1 MHHPF
6 TPLASVPVDP
16 SEARVHEEGWQSWSP
31 SGAYAL
37 GDKPPPSSRLLPQC
51 LKGLGGTPRA
61 GGRPHRPT
69 NDNWATVCYRPG
81 HTVPDGTFQGE
92 GLLALDPGDGS
103 PVRLWAAA
111 DPLHTVP
118 SIRLEVRGDR
128 AEVSADGPVRE
139 LTGGDIQSV
148 LADWADGLGLAAP
161 RPAPTVW
168 CSWYEYFTAVTED
181 DIHENLRAMDTLDLP
196 IDVVQI
202 DDGYQSALGDWLTLS
217 GRFRSRAGIAD
228 AIRAR
233 GRRAG
238 IWTAPF
244 LVDPASDLAAEHPEW
259 LVKDAAGGFAH
270 AGRNWSHDLCV
281 LDTTHPDAAA
291 YLADVFRTLRAEGY
305 DYFKV
310 DFLYAGALDGV
321 RHSSD
326 DALAAYRA
334 GIGVIREAIGPDAY
348 LLGCGAPILPSIG
361 LFDAMR
367 VSPDTAPHRRPEADD
382 YSQPGQ
388 DPAEFTGVGR
398 QWQHGRLWVNDPDCL
413 MARPAV
419 ETRERWAAHVEA
431 TGGLMAS
438 SDRLLSLD
446 EWGVTTTRRLL
457 GGVAR

>member
-1 MHHPF
+1 MPHPF

-16 SEARVHEEGWQSWSP
+16 RRARVHEEGWQSWSP

-37 GDKPPPSSRLLPQC
+37 GDKPY
-51 LKGLGGTPRA
+51 
-61 GGRPHRPT
+61 RPT
-69 NDNWATVCYRPG
+69 NDNWATVCYRPRV
-81 HTVPDGTFQGE
+81 TVPEGTFQGE

-103 PVRLWAAA
+103 PVRLWAAP
-111 DPLHTVP
+111 DPTHEVP
-118 SIRLEVRGDR
+118 SIRLVAEDSV
-128 AEVSADGPVRE
+128 AEVLADGPVKE
-139 LTGGDIQSV
+139 FTGTGIQSV
-148 LADWADGLGLAAP
+148 LAEWAAGLGVETP

-168 CSWYEYFTAVTED
+168 CSWYEYFTDVTED

-196 IDVVQI
+196 VDVVQI
-202 DDGYQSALGDWLTLS
+202 DDGYQKALGDWLTLS

-244 LVDPASDLAAEHPEW
+244 LVDPASDLAAEHPDW
-259 LVKDAAGGFAH
+259 LVGDLDGGFLH
-270 AGRNWSHDLCV
+270 AGRNWGHDLCV
-281 LDTTHPDAAA
+281 LDTTHPEAAR
-291 YLADVFRTLRAEGY
+291 YLASVFSTLVSEGY

-310 DFLYAGALDGV
+310 DFLYAGALEGV
-321 RHSSD
+321 RHFSA
-326 DALAAYRA
+326 DALTAYRD
-334 GIGVIREAIGPDAY
+334 GIRLIREAIGSQAY
-348 LLGCGAPILPSIG
+348 LLGCGAPVLPSIG

-388 DPAEFTGVGR
+388 DPAEFTGAAR

-446 EWGVTTTRRLL
+446 LWGVATTRRLL
-457 GGVAR
+457 GGDVR

>member
-6 TPLASVPVDP
+6 THVVSVPVNTTT
-16 SEARVHEEGWQSWSP
+16 ARVHEEGWQSWSP

-37 GDKPPPSSRLLPQC
+37 DAAPY
-51 LKGLGGTPRA
+51 
-61 GGRPHRPT
+61 RPT
-69 NDNWATVCYRPG
+69 DDNWATVCYRPG
-81 HTVPDGTFQGE
+81 VTAPAGTFQGE
-92 GLLALDPGDGS
+92 GLLALDPGDGT
-103 PVRLWAAA
+103 PVRLWAAP
-111 DPLHTVP
+111 DPVREVP
-118 SIRLEVRGDR
+118 SIRLVVRDGV
-128 AEVSADGPVRE
+128 AEVSSDRPVKE
-139 LTGGDIQSV
+139 WTGQDIQSV
-148 LADWADGLGLAAP
+148 LGEWAAGLGLAAP

-168 CSWYEYFTAVTED
+168 CSWYEYFTSVTED

-202 DDGYQSALGDWLTLS
+202 DDGYQRALGDWLTLS
-217 GRFRSRAGIAD
+217 GRFDSRAGIAD

-244 LVDPASDLAAEHPEW
+244 LVDPASTLAAEHPEW
-259 LVKDAAGGFAH
+259 LVKDSAGRPLH
-270 AGRNWSHDLCV
+270 AGRNWGHDLYV
-281 LDTTHPDAAA
+281 LDTTHPEAAA
-291 YLADVFRTLRAEGY
+291 YLTEVFTTLRGEGY

-321 RHSSD
+321 RHASV
-326 DALAAYRA
+326 DALTAYRE
-334 GIGVIREAIGPDAY
+334 GIELIRDAIGPDAY

-367 VSPDTAPHRRPEADD
+367 VSPDTAPHRRPERDD
-382 YSQPGQ
+382 HSQPGQ

-446 EWGVTTTRRLL
+446 AWGVNTTRRLL
-457 GGVAR
+457 TKATEATE

>member
-1 MHHPF
+1 MPHPF
-6 TPLASVPVDP
+6 TPLASVPVDLRH
-16 SEARVHEEGWQSWSP
+16 ARVHEEGWQSWSP

-37 GDKPPPSSRLLPQC
+37 G
-51 LKGLGGTPRA
+51 TA
-61 GGRPHRPT
+61 PHRPA
-69 NDNWATVCYRPG
+69 NANWAMVCYRPG
-81 HTVPDGTFQGE
+81 VTVPDGVFQGE

-111 DPLHTVP
+111 EPTREVP
-118 SIRLEVRGDR
+118 SIRLAVRDGI
-128 AEVSADGPVRE
+128 AEVGADGLVKE
-139 LTGGDIQSV
+139 WTGDDIQSV
-148 LADWADGLGLAAP
+148 LGDWAAGLGIAAP

-168 CSWYEYFTAVTED
+168 CSWYEYFTEVTED

-196 IDVVQI
+196 VDVVQI
-202 DDGYQSALGDWLTLS
+202 DDGYQRALGDWLTLS

-228 AIRAR
+228 KIRSR

-244 LVDPASDLAAEHPEW
+244 LVDPASDLANEHPDW
-259 LVKDAAGGFAH
+259 LVRDTSGGFAH
-270 AGRNWSHDLCV
+270 AGRNWGHDLRV

-291 YLADVFRTLRAEGY
+291 CLTEVFTTLRAEGY

-321 RHSSD
+321 RHAD
-326 DALAAYRA
+326 VDPLTAYRS
-334 GIGVIREAIGPDAY
+334 GIELIRAAIGPESY
-348 LLGCGAPILPSIG
+348 LLGCGAPVLPSIG

-388 DPAEFTGVGR
+388 DPAEFTGAAR
-398 QWQHGRLWVNDPDCL
+398 QWQHGRLWINDPDCL

-419 ETRERWAAHVEA
+419 ETREQWAAHVES

-457 GGVAR
+457 TPRTVS

>member
-6 TPLASVPVDP
+6 TPVASVPVDP
-16 SEARVHEEGWQSWSP
+16 RRARVHEEGWQSWSP

-37 GDKPPPSSRLLPQC
+37 GT
-51 LKGLGGTPRA
+51 TPY
-61 GGRPHRPT
+61 RPT
-69 NDNWATVCYRPG
+69 NANWATVCYRPG
-81 HTVPDGTFQGE
+81 VTAPEGAFQGE

-111 DPLHTVP
+111 DPLREVP
-118 SIRLEVRGDR
+118 SIRLVVRDR
-128 AEVSADGPVRE
+128 SVAEISADGPVKE
-139 LTGGDIQSV
+139 WSGEDVQSV
-148 LADWADGLGLAAP
+148 LGEWADALGVDEP

-196 IDVVQI
+196 VDVVQI
-202 DDGYQSALGDWLTLS
+202 DDGYQKALGDWLTLS

-244 LVDPASDLAAEHPEW
+244 LVDPASDLAAEHPDW
-259 LVKDAAGGFAH
+259 LVRDTAGGFAH
-270 AGRNWSHDLCV
+270 AGHNWDHDLRV

-291 YLADVFRTLRAEGY
+291 YLTEVYATLRAEGY

-310 DFLYAGALDGV
+310 DFLYAGALEGV
-321 RHSSD
+321 RHGTGD
-326 DALAAYRA
+326 PIQAYRD
-334 GIGVIREAIGPDAY
+334 GIRLIRDAIGADAY

-388 DPAEFTGVGR
+388 DPAEFTGAAR

-419 ETRERWAAHVEA
+419 ETREQWAAHVEA

-446 EWGVTTTRRLL
+446 QWGVDTTRRLL
-457 GGVAR
+457 SGGAE

>member
-1 MHHPF
+1 MSHAF
-6 TPLASVPVDP
+6 TPVASVPVDP
-16 SEARVHEEGWQSWSP
+16 AGARVHEEGWQSWSP
-31 SGAYAL
+31 SGSYAL
-37 GDKPPPSSRLLPQC
+37 GDKPY
-51 LKGLGGTPRA
+51 
-61 GGRPHRPT
+61 RPA
-69 NDNWATVCYRPG
+69 NANWATVCYRPG
-81 HTVPDGTFQGE
+81 VTVPEGTFQGE
-92 GLLALDPGDGS
+92 GLLALDPGDGT
-103 PVRLWAAA
+103 PVRLWAAP
-111 DPLHTVP
+111 DPVREVP
-118 SIRLEVRGDR
+118 SIRLVVDG
-128 AEVSADGPVRE
+128 AVAQVSADGPVKE
-139 LTGGDIQSV
+139 WTGTGIQAV
-148 LADWADGLGLAAP
+148 LEEWAASLAVRPP

-168 CSWYEYFTAVTED
+168 CSWYEYFTEVTED

-196 IDVVQI
+196 IEVVQI
-202 DDGYQSALGDWLTLS
+202 DDGYQKALGDWLTLS

-228 AIRAR
+228 TIRAR

-244 LVDPASDLAAEHPEW
+244 LVDPASDLAAEHPDW
-259 LVKDAAGGFAH
+259 LVKDPAGGFLH
-270 AGRNWSHDLCV
+270 AGRNWGHDLSV
-281 LDTTHPDAAA
+281 LDTTHPEAAE
-291 YLADVFRTLRAEGY
+291 YLTSVFRTLRAEGY

-310 DFLYAGALDGV
+310 DFLYAGALEGVRHASVDAREGGHSEVDALEGV
-321 RHSSD
+321 RHSGT
-326 DALAAYRA
+326 DALTAYRD
-334 GIGVIREAIGPDAY
+334 GIRLIRAAIGEDAY

-388 DPAEFTGVGR
+388 DPAEFTGTGR

-446 EWGVTTTRRLL
+446 QWGVATTRRLL
-457 GGVAR
+457 GGDDR

>member
-1 MHHPF
+1 MPQPF
-6 TPLASVPVDP
+6 TPVASLPVDP
-16 SEARVHEEGWQSWSP
+16 VNARVHEEGWQSWSP

-37 GDKPPPSSRLLPQC
+37 GDKPY
-51 LKGLGGTPRA
+51 
-61 GGRPHRPT
+61 RPT

-81 HTVPDGTFQGE
+81 VSVPEGTFQGE

-103 PVRLWAAA
+103 PVRLWAAV
-111 DPLHTVP
+111 DPIHEVP
-118 SIRLEVRGDR
+118 SVRLVVTDG
-128 AEVSADGPVRE
+128 AAHVSADGPVRE
-139 LTGGDIQSV
+139 WTGTDIQSV
-148 LADWADGLGLAAP
+148 LADWASGLGVEAP

-196 IDVVQI
+196 VDVVQI

-217 GRFRSRAGIAD
+217 GRFRSRADIAD
-228 AIRAR
+228 TIRAR

-244 LVDPASDLAAEHPEW
+244 LVDPSSGLAARHPDW
-259 LVKDAAGGFAH
+259 LVRDADGGPLH
-270 AGRNWSHDLCV
+270 AGRNWGHDLYT
-281 LDTTHPDAAA
+281 LDTTHPGAAA
-291 YLADVFRTLRAEGY
+291 YLTDVFATLRTEGY

-310 DFLYAGALDGV
+310 DFLYAGALEGV
-321 RHSSD
+321 RHD
-326 DALAAYRA
+326 GGMDALSAYRA
-334 GIGVIREAIGPDAY
+334 GIRLIREAIGKDAY

-388 DPAEFTGVGR
+388 DPAEFTGAGR

-419 ETRERWAAHVEA
+419 ETRERWAEHVEA

-446 EWGVTTTRRLL
+446 TWGVETTRRLL
-457 GGVAR
+457 TGVAR

>member
-1 MHHPF
+1 M
-6 TPLASVPVDP
+6 PLALVPVDP
-16 SEARVHEEGWQSWSP
+16 RTARVHEEGWQSWSP

-37 GDKPPPSSRLLPQC
+37 GDKPY
-51 LKGLGGTPRA
+51 
-61 GGRPHRPT
+61 RPT
-69 NDNWATVCYRPG
+69 DDNWATVCYRPG
-81 HTVPDGTFQGE
+81 RTVPSGVFQGE
-92 GLLALDPGDGS
+92 GLLALAPGDGS

-111 DPLHTVP
+111 DPLHAVP
-118 SIRLEVRGDR
+118 SIRLEVHGER

-139 LTGGDIQSV
+139 LTGRDIQSA
-148 LADWADGLGLAAP
+148 LATWAQGLGLAAP
-161 RPAPTVW
+161 RPAPAVW
-168 CSWYEYFTAVTED
+168 CSWYEYFTAVTEE

-217 GRFRSRAGIAD
+217 GRFRSRAGIAE

-244 LVDPASDLAAEHPEW
+244 LVDPASELAAEHPQW
-259 LVKDAAGGFAH
+259 LVRDPQGGFAH
-270 AGRNWSHDLCV
+270 AGRNWGHDLCV

-291 YLADVFRTLRAEGY
+291 YLTDVFRTLRAEGY
-305 DYFKV
+305 DYFKA

-326 DALAAYRA
+326 DALTAYRE
-334 GIGVIREAIGPDAY
+334 GISLIREAIGPDAY

-419 ETRERWAAHVEA
+419 ETRERWAAHVES

>member
-1 MHHPF
+1 MPHPF
-6 TPLASVPVDP
+6 TPLDSVPVDP
-16 SEARVHEEGWQSWSP
+16 RRARVHEEGWQSWSP

-37 GDKPPPSSRLLPQC
+37 GDKPY
-51 LKGLGGTPRA
+51 
-61 GGRPHRPT
+61 RPT

-81 HTVPDGTFQGE
+81 HTVPAGVFQGE

-111 DPLHTVP
+111 DPLRSVP
-118 SIRLEVRGDR
+118 SIRLEIRDDR
-128 AEVSADGPVRE
+128 AEISADGPVQS
-139 LTGGDIQSV
+139 LTGTDIQSV

-228 AIRAR
+228 TIRAR

-244 LVDPASDLAAEHPEW
+244 LVDPSSELATAHPDW
-259 LVKDAAGGFAH
+259 LVQSLDGTPLH
-270 AGRNWSHDLCV
+270 AGRNWGHDLYV
-281 LDTTHPDAAA
+281 LDTTHPAAAA
-291 YLADVFRTLRAEGY
+291 YLTEVFTTLRAEGY

-310 DFLYAGALDGV
+310 DFLYAGAMDGV
-321 RHSSD
+321 RHD
-326 DALAAYRA
+326 GTDALTAYRS
-334 GIGVIREAIGPDAY
+334 GIALIREAIGPDSY

-367 VSPDTAPHRRPEADD
+367 VSPDTAPHRRSEADD

-388 DPAEFTGVGR
+388 DAAAFTGVGR

-419 ETRERWAAHVEA
+419 ETRERWAAHVES

-446 EWGVTTTRRLL
+446 DWGVTTTRRLL

>member
-6 TPLASVPVDP
+6 TPVASVPVDTAH
-16 SEARVHEEGWQSWSP
+16 ARVHEEGWQSWSP
-31 SGAYAL
+31 SGSYAL
-37 GDKPPPSSRLLPQC
+37 GEEPY
-51 LKGLGGTPRA
+51 
-61 GGRPHRPT
+61 RPT

-81 HTVPDGTFQGE
+81 VTVPEGAFQGE

-103 PVRLWAAA
+103 PVRLWAAVEPTRA
-111 DPLHTVP
+111 VP
-118 SIRLEVRGDR
+118 SIRLTVDGDT
-128 AEVSADGPVRE
+128 AQVSADGPVKE
-139 LTGGDIQSV
+139 WTGTDIRAV
-148 LADWADGLGLAAP
+148 LADWAAGLGGEAP

-196 IDVVQI
+196 VDVVQI
-202 DDGYQSALGDWLTLS
+202 DDGYQKALGDWLTLS

-259 LVKDAAGGFAH
+259 LVRTADGGFTH
-270 AGRNWSHDLCV
+270 AGRNWGHDLRV
-281 LDTTHPDAAA
+281 LDTTHPEAAA
-291 YLADVFRTLRAEGY
+291 YLTEVFRTLRGEGY

-321 RHSSD
+321 RHD
-326 DALAAYRA
+326 PDVDALTAYRS
-334 GIGVIREAIGPDAY
+334 GIELIREAIGADAY
-348 LLGCGAPILPSIG
+348 LLGCGAPLLASIG

-388 DPAEFTGVGR
+388 DPAEFTGAGR
-398 QWQHGRLWVNDPDCL
+398 QWQHGRLWINDPDCL

-419 ETRERWAAHVEA
+419 ETREQWAAHVEA

-446 EWGVTTTRRLL
+446 EWGVATTRRLL
-457 GGVAR
+457 GGGAR

>member
-6 TPLASVPVDP
+6 THVVSVPVDT
-16 SEARVHEEGWQSWSP
+16 STARVHEEGWQSWSP

-37 GDKPPPSSRLLPQC
+37 DAAPY
-51 LKGLGGTPRA
+51 
-61 GGRPHRPT
+61 RPT

-81 HTVPDGTFQGE
+81 VTAPAGTFQGE
-92 GLLALDPGDGS
+92 GLLALDPGDGTA
-103 PVRLWAAA
+103 VRLWAAP
-111 DPLHTVP
+111 DPVREVP
-118 SIRLEVRGDR
+118 SIRLVVRDGV
-128 AEVSADGPVRE
+128 AEVSSDSPVKEWTGP
-139 LTGGDIQSV
+139 DIQSV
-148 LADWADGLGLAAP
+148 LGDWAAGLGLAAP

-168 CSWYEYFTAVTED
+168 CSWYEYFTSVTED
-181 DIHENLRAMDTLDLP
+181 DIHENIRAMDTLDLP

-202 DDGYQSALGDWLTLS
+202 DDGYQRALGDWLALS

-228 AIRAR
+228 TIRAR

-244 LVDPASDLAAEHPEW
+244 LVDPTSILADEHPEW
-259 LVKDAAGGFAH
+259 LVRDSAGRPLH
-270 AGRNWSHDLCV
+270 AGHNWGHDLYV
-281 LDTTHPDAAA
+281 LDTTHPGAAA
-291 YLADVFRTLRAEGY
+291 YLTEVFTTLRAEGY

-321 RHSSD
+321 RHASV
-326 DALAAYRA
+326 DAVTAYRQ
-334 GIGVIREAIGPDAY
+334 GIELIRDAIGPDAY

-382 YSQPGQ
+382 HSQPGQ
-388 DPAEFTGVGR
+388 DPAEFTGAGR

-446 EWGVTTTRRLL
+446 VWGVDTTRRLL
-457 GGVAR
+457 AKGTEAPE

>member
-6 TPLASVPVDP
+6 TPVASVPVDP
-16 SEARVHEEGWQSWSP
+16 ARARVHEEGWQSWSP

-37 GDKPPPSSRLLPQC
+37 GERPY
-51 LKGLGGTPRA
+51 RA
-61 GGRPHRPT
+61 T

-81 HTVPDGTFQGE
+81 VTVPEGAFQGE

-103 PVRLWAAA
+103 PVRLWAAT
-111 DPLHTVP
+111 DPLSEVP
-118 SIRLEVRGDR
+118 SVRLVLTDGDV
-128 AEVSADGPVRE
+128 AEVSADGPVKE
-139 LTGGDIQSV
+139 WTGTGIQSV
-148 LADWADGLGLAAP
+148 LGDWADSLGLPAP

-196 IDVVQI
+196 VDVVQI
-202 DDGYQSALGDWLTLS
+202 DDGYQKALGDWLTLS

-259 LVKDAAGGFAH
+259 LVRAEDGDFAH
-270 AGRNWSHDLCV
+270 AGRNWGHDLRV
-281 LDTTHPDAAA
+281 LDTTHPGAAA
-291 YLADVFRTLRAEGY
+291 YLTEVFRTLRAEGY

-321 RHSSD
+321 RHD
-326 DALAAYRA
+326 TETDALTAYRD
-334 GIGVIREAIGPDAY
+334 GVRLIREAIGADAY
-348 LLGCGAPILPSIG
+348 LLGCGAPTLPSLG

-382 YSQPGQ
+382 HSQPGQ
-388 DPAEFTGVGR
+388 DPAEFTGAGR
-398 QWQHGRLWVNDPDCL
+398 QWQHGRLWINDPDCL

-446 EWGVTTTRRLL
+446 EWGVATTRRLL
-457 GGVAR
+457 GGAAR

>member
-1 MHHPF
+1 MPHPF
-6 TPLASVPVDP
+6 TPVASVPVDP
-16 SEARVHEEGWQSWSP
+16 RRARVHEEGWQSWSP

-37 GDKPPPSSRLLPQC
+37 GGKPY
-51 LKGLGGTPRA
+51 
-61 GGRPHRPT
+61 RPT

-81 HTVPDGTFQGE
+81 VTVPEGVFQGE

-103 PVRLWAAA
+103 PVRLWAAPEPTRA
-111 DPLHTVP
+111 VP
-118 SIRLEVRGDR
+118 SIRLTVDGSH
-128 AEVSADGPVRE
+128 AEVTADGPVKE
-139 LTGGDIQSV
+139 FTGTAIQAT
-148 LADWADGLGLAAP
+148 LAEWAAGLGVEAP

-168 CSWYEYFTAVTED
+168 CSWYEYFTEVTED

-202 DDGYQSALGDWLTLS
+202 DDGYQKALGDWLTLS
-217 GRFRSRAGIAD
+217 GRFRSREGIAD

-244 LVDPASDLAAEHPEW
+244 LVDPASELAAEHPDW
-259 LVKDAAGGFAH
+259 LVEDLSGGFLH
-270 AGRNWSHDLCV
+270 AGRNWGHDLCV
-281 LDTTHPDAAA
+281 LDTTHPEAAA
-291 YLADVFRTLRAEGY
+291 HLADVFRTLRSEGY

-310 DFLYAGALDGV
+310 DFLYAGALEGVRHTDADALTAYRDGV
-321 RHSSD
+321 R
-326 DALAAYRA
+326 L
-334 GIGVIREAIGPDAY
+334 IREAVGPDAY
-348 LLGCGAPILPSIG
+348 LLGCGAPILPSVG

-367 VSPDTAPHRRPEADD
+367 VSPDTAPYRRPEAGDF
-382 YSQPGQ
+382 SQPGQ

-398 QWQHGRLWVNDPDCL
+398 QWQHGVLWVNDPDCL

-431 TGGLMAS
+431 TGGLTAS

-446 EWGVTTTRRLL
+446 QWGVETTRRLL
-457 GGVAR
+457 AGDER

>member
-1 MHHPF
+1 MPHPF

-16 SEARVHEEGWQSWSP
+16 RVARVHEEGWQSWSP

-37 GDKPPPSSRLLPQC
+37 GDKPY
-51 LKGLGGTPRA
+51 
-61 GGRPHRPT
+61 RPT

-81 HTVPDGTFQGE
+81 CTVPSGAFQGE

-111 DPLHTVP
+111 DPLHAVA
-118 SIRLEVRGDR
+118 SIRLEVHGDR

-139 LTGGDIQSV
+139 LTGSDIQSA
-148 LADWADGLGLAAP
+148 LAEWADGLGLAAP

-217 GRFRSRAGIAD
+217 GRFRSRAQIAE

-244 LVDPASDLAAEHPEW
+244 LVDPASDLAAGHPDW
-259 LVKDAAGGFAH
+259 LVKDAEGGFAH
-270 AGRNWSHDLCV
+270 AGRNWGHDLCV

-291 YLADVFRTLRAEGY
+291 YLTDVFRTLRAEGY

-326 DALAAYRA
+326 DALTAYRA

-419 ETRERWAAHVEA
+419 ETRERWAAHVES

-457 GGVAR
+457 RGVVK

>member
-1 MHHPF
+1 MPHPF
-6 TPLASVPVDP
+6 TPLALVPVDP
-16 SEARVHEEGWQSWSP
+16 RTARVHEEGWQSWSP

-37 GDKPPPSSRLLPQC
+37 GDKPY
-51 LKGLGGTPRA
+51 
-61 GGRPHRPT
+61 RPT
-69 NDNWATVCYRPG
+69 DDNWATVCYRPG
-81 HTVPDGTFQGE
+81 RTVPSGVFQGE
-92 GLLALDPGDGS
+92 GLLALAPGDGS

-111 DPLHTVP
+111 DPLHAVP
-118 SIRLEVRGDR
+118 SIRLEVHGER

-139 LTGGDIQSV
+139 LTGRDIQSA
-148 LADWADGLGLAAP
+148 LATWAQGLGLVAP

-168 CSWYEYFTAVTED
+168 CSWYEYFTAVTEE

-217 GRFRSRAGIAD
+217 GRFRSRAGIAE

-244 LVDPASDLAAEHPEW
+244 LVDPASELAAEHPQW
-259 LVKDAAGGFAH
+259 LVRDPQGGFAH
-270 AGRNWSHDLCV
+270 AGRNWGHDLCV

-291 YLADVFRTLRAEGY
+291 YLTDVFRTLRAEGY

-326 DALAAYRA
+326 DALTAYRE
-334 GIGVIREAIGPDAY
+334 GISLVREAIGADAY

-398 QWQHGRLWVNDPDCL
+398 RWQHGRLWVNDPDCL

-419 ETRERWAAHVEA
+419 ETRERWAAHVES

>member
-6 TPLASVPVDP
+6 TPVASVPVDP
-16 SEARVHEEGWQSWSP
+16 RKARVHEEGWQSWSP

-37 GDKPPPSSRLLPQC
+37 GATPPPTSRLRSSR
-51 LKGLGGTPRA
+51 
-61 GGRPHRPT
+61 GRPHRPT
-69 NDNWATVCYRPG
+69 NANWATVCYRPG
-81 HTVPDGTFQGE
+81 VTVPAGTFQGE

-111 DPLHTVP
+111 EPTREVP
-118 SIRLEVRGDR
+118 SIRLVGGNGRV
-128 AEVSADGPVRE
+128 AEISADGPVKE
-139 LTGGDIQSV
+139 WTGPDIQSV
-148 LADWADGLGLAAP
+148 LGEWATGLGLDAP

-168 CSWYEYFTAVTED
+168 CSWYEYFTGVTED

-196 IDVVQI
+196 VDVVQI
-202 DDGYQSALGDWLTLS
+202 DDGYQRALGDWLTLS
-217 GRFRSRAGIAD
+217 GRFRSRAGIAEK
-228 AIRAR
+228 IRSR

-244 LVDPASDLAAEHPEW
+244 LIDPASDLAAAHPDW
-259 LVKDAAGGFAH
+259 LVRDTTGGFAH
-270 AGRNWSHDLCV
+270 AGRNWGHDLRV
-281 LDTTHPDAAA
+281 LDTTHTDAAA
-291 YLADVFRTLRAEGY
+291 YLTEVFTTLRAEGY
-305 DYFKV
+305 DYFKT

-321 RHSSD
+321 RHAD
-326 DALAAYRA
+326 VDALTAYRA
-334 GIGVIREAIGPDAY
+334 GIGLIRDAIGEDAY
-348 LLGCGAPILPSIG
+348 LLGCGAPLLASIG

-388 DPAEFTGVGR
+388 DPAEFTGAAR
-398 QWQHGRLWVNDPDCL
+398 QWQHQRLWINDPDCL

-419 ETRERWAAHVEA
+419 ETREQWAAHVES

-446 EWGVTTTRRLL
+446 PWGVETTRRLL
-457 GGVAR
+457 SGTRR

>member
-1 MHHPF
+1 MTSAVGPFVKETPVHHPF
-6 TPLASVPVDP
+6 TPVASVLVDP
-16 SEARVHEEGWQSWSP
+16 VNARVHEEGWQSWSP
-31 SGAYAL
+31 SGDYAL
-37 GDKPPPSSRLLPQC
+37 GDKPY
-51 LKGLGGTPRA
+51 
-61 GGRPHRPT
+61 RPAT
-69 NDNWATVCYRPG
+69 DNWATVCYRPG
-81 HTVPDGTFQGE
+81 HTVPEGTFQGE

-103 PVRLWAAA
+103 PVRLWAAP
-111 DPLHTVP
+111 DPTREVP
-118 SIRLEVRGDR
+118 SIRLDVTDGR
-128 AEVSADGPVRE
+128 AEISANGPVQE
-139 LTGGDIQSV
+139 WSGPDFQAALGS
-148 LADWADGLGLAAP
+148 WADTLGLEPP

-181 DIHENLRAMDTLDLP
+181 DIHENLRAMETLDLP

-202 DDGYQSALGDWLTLS
+202 DDGHQRALGDWLTVS
-217 GRFRSRAGIAD
+217 GRFRSREGIAD

-244 LVDPASDLAAEHPEW
+244 LVDPNSELAADHPDW
-259 LVKDAAGGFAH
+259 LVRDPDGGFTH
-270 AGRNWSHDLCV
+270 AGRNWGHDLRV
-281 LDTTHPDAAA
+281 LDTTHPEAAV
-291 YLADVFRTLRAEGY
+291 YLTHVFRTLRAEGY

-310 DFLYAGALDGV
+310 DFLYAGALEGV
-321 RHSSD
+321 RHEQV
-326 DALAAYRA
+326 DALTAYRS
-334 GIGVIREAIGPDAY
+334 GIALIREAIGPDAH

-382 YSQPGQ
+382 HSQPGQ
-388 DPAEFTGVGR
+388 DPAEFTGAAR

-438 SDRLLSLD
+438 SDRLLALD
-446 EWGVTTTRRLL
+446 EWGVSTTRRLL
-457 GGVAR
+457 SGPGGA

>member
-1 MHHPF
+1 MPHPF

-16 SEARVHEEGWQSWSP
+16 RRARVHEEGWQSWSP

-37 GDKPPPSSRLLPQC
+37 GAAPY
-51 LKGLGGTPRA
+51 
-61 GGRPHRPT
+61 RPA
-69 NDNWATVCYRPG
+69 NANWATVCYRPG
-81 HTVPDGTFQGE
+81 VTVPAGVFQGE

-111 DPLHTVP
+111 EPTREVP
-118 SIRLEVRGDR
+118 SIRLAVRDGI
-128 AEVSADGPVRE
+128 AEVAADGPVKE
-139 LTGGDIQSV
+139 WTGDDIQSV
-148 LADWADGLGLAAP
+148 LGDWAAGLGIAAT

-168 CSWYEYFTAVTED
+168 CSWYEYFTQVTED

-196 IDVVQI
+196 VDVVQI
-202 DDGYQSALGDWLTLS
+202 DDGYQRALGDWLTLS

-228 AIRAR
+228 KIRSR

-244 LVDPASDLAAEHPEW
+244 LVDPASDLAAEHPDW
-259 LVKDAAGGFAH
+259 LVRDTAGGFAH
-270 AGRNWSHDLCV
+270 AGRNWGHDLRV

-291 YLADVFRTLRAEGY
+291 CLTEVFTTLRAEGY

-310 DFLYAGALDGV
+310 DFLYAGALDGI
-321 RHSSD
+321 RHAD
-326 DALAAYRA
+326 VDPLTAYRS
-334 GIGVIREAIGPDAY
+334 GIELIRAAIGPDSY
-348 LLGCGAPILPSIG
+348 LLGCGAPTLPSIG

-388 DPAEFTGVGR
+388 DPAEFTGAAR
-398 QWQHGRLWVNDPDCL
+398 QWQHGRLWTNDPDCL

-419 ETRERWAAHVEA
+419 ETRERWAAHVES

-457 GGVAR
+457 TPRGVSSH

>member
-1 MHHPF
+1 MHNPF
-6 TPLASVPVDP
+6 TPVASAPVDP
-16 SEARVHEEGWQSWSP
+16 ANARVHEEGWQSWSP
-31 SGAYAL
+31 SGAYSL
-37 GDKPPPSSRLLPQC
+37 GDKPY
-51 LKGLGGTPRA
+51 
-61 GGRPHRPT
+61 RPT

-81 HTVPDGTFQGE
+81 VTVPEGTFQGE

-103 PVRLWAAA
+103 PVRLWAAV
-111 DPLHTVP
+111 DPTREVP
-118 SIRLEVRGDR
+118 SIRLVVTDGAV
-128 AEVSADGPVRE
+128 AEVSADGPVKE
-139 LTGGDIQSV
+139 WTGATVQSV
-148 LADWADGLGLAAP
+148 LGDWADSLQLPAP

-181 DIHENLRAMDTLDLP
+181 DIHENLRAMDALDLP

-202 DDGYQSALGDWLTLS
+202 DDGYQKALGDWLTLS

-259 LVKDAAGGFAH
+259 LVRDAAGGFTH
-270 AGRNWSHDLCV
+270 AGRNWGHDLHV
-281 LDTTHPDAAA
+281 LDTTHPEAAA
-291 YLADVFRTLRAEGY
+291 YLTEVFRTLRAEGY

-321 RHSSD
+321 RHD
-326 DALAAYRA
+326 PDVDALTAYRS
-334 GIGVIREAIGPDAY
+334 GIELIRAAIGEDAY
-348 LLGCGAPILPSIG
+348 LLGCGAPLLASVG

-398 QWQHGRLWVNDPDCL
+398 QWQHGRLWINDPDCL

-457 GGVAR
+457 GGGAR

>member
-1 MHHPF
+1 MSF
-6 TPLASVPVDP
+6 TPVASVPVDRRT
-16 SEARVHEEGWQSWSP
+16 ARVHEEGWQSWSP

-37 GDKPPPSSRLLPQC
+37 D
-51 LKGLGGTPRA
+51 A
-61 GGRPHRPT
+61 EPHRPT
-69 NDNWATVCYRPG
+69 NSNWATVCYRPG
-81 HTVPDGTFQGE
+81 VSVPEGVFQGE

-103 PVRLWAAA
+103 PVQLCAAA

-118 SIRLEVRGDR
+118 SIRLTVHGDH
-128 AEVSADGPVRE
+128 AEVSADGPVKL
-139 LTGGDIQSV
+139 LTGTSVQSV
-148 LADWADGLGLAAP
+148 LAQWAESLGVPAP

-168 CSWYEYFTAVTED
+168 CSWYEYFTQVTED

-196 IDVVQI
+196 VDVVQI
-202 DDGYQSALGDWLTLS
+202 DDGYQSKLGDWLTLS

-228 AIRAR
+228 AIRTR

-244 LVDPASDLAAEHPEW
+244 LVDPASDLAAEHPDW
-259 LVKDAAGGFAH
+259 LVRSSGGVPLH
-270 AGRNWSHDLCV
+270 AGRNWGHDLNV
-281 LDTTHPDAAA
+281 LDTTHPEAAA
-291 YLADVFRTLRAEGY
+291 YLTEVFTTLRAEGY

-321 RHSSD
+321 RHAEV
-326 DALAAYRA
+326 DALTAYRD
-334 GIGVIREAIGPDAY
+334 GVRLIREAIGEEAY
-348 LLGCGAPILPSIG
+348 LLGCGAPVLASIG

-398 QWQHGRLWVNDPDCL
+398 QWQNGRLWVNDPDCL

-419 ETRERWAAHVEA
+419 ETRERWAAHVES

-446 EWGVTTTRRLL
+446 EWGISTTRRLL
-457 GGVAR
+457 GGAS

>member
-6 TPLASVPVDP
+6 TPLASVPVDVAR
-16 SEARVHEEGWQSWSP
+16 ARVHEEGWQSWSP

-37 GDKPPPSSRLLPQC
+37 GEK
-51 LKGLGGTPRA
+51 
-61 GGRPHRPT
+61 PHRPA

-81 HTVPDGTFQGE
+81 RTVPSGAFQGE
-92 GLLALDPGDGS
+92 GLLALDPGDGT
-103 PVRLWAAA
+103 PVRLWAAT
-111 DPLHTVP
+111 DPCRAVP
-118 SIRLEVRGDR
+118 SIRLEVHGDR

-139 LTGGDIQSV
+139 LTGPDVQSV
-148 LADWADGLGLAAP
+148 LAEWADGLGVAPP

-168 CSWYEYFTAVTED
+168 CSWYEYFTGVTED
-181 DIHENLRAMDTLDLP
+181 DVHENLRAMDTLDLP
-196 IDVVQI
+196 VDVVQI

-244 LVDPASDLAAEHPEW
+244 LVAPDSEPATAHPDW
-259 LVKDAAGGFAH
+259 LVRDAEGAPVH
-270 AGRNWSHDLCV
+270 AGHNWGHDLYA

-291 YLADVFRTLRAEGY
+291 YLTHVFATLRSEGY

-321 RHSSD
+321 RHSGAD
-326 DALAAYRA
+326 PLTAYRA
-334 GIGVIREAIGPDAY
+334 GVALIRDAIGPDAY
-348 LLGCGAPILPSIG
+348 LLGCGAPVLPSIG

-382 YSQPGQ
+382 FSQPGQ
-388 DPAEFTGVGR
+388 DAAEFTGRAR
-398 QWQHGRLWVNDPDCL
+398 QWQHGRLWINDPDCL

-446 EWGVTTTRRLL
+446 AWGVATTRRLL
-457 GGVAR
+457 TRGAR

>member
-1 MHHPF
+1 MPHPF

-16 SEARVHEEGWQSWSP
+16 RKARVHEEGWQSWSP

-37 GDKPPPSSRLLPQC
+37 GDQPY
-51 LKGLGGTPRA
+51 
-61 GGRPHRPT
+61 RPT
-69 NDNWATVCYRPG
+69 NENWATVCYRPG
-81 HTVPDGTFQGE
+81 VTVPEGAFQGE

-103 PVRLWAAA
+103 PVRLWAAT
-111 DPLHTVP
+111 DPLHEVP
-118 SIRLEVRGDR
+118 SIRLVAEGSV
-128 AEVSADGPVRE
+128 AEVSADGPVKE
-139 LTGGDIQSV
+139 FTGTDIQSA
-148 LADWADGLGLAAP
+148 LAEWAAGLGVEAP

-168 CSWYEYFTAVTED
+168 CSWYEYFTGVTED

-202 DDGYQSALGDWLTLS
+202 DDGYQKALGDWLTLS
-217 GRFRSRAGIAD
+217 GRFRSRAAIAD

-244 LVDPASDLAAEHPEW
+244 LVDPASDLAAEHPDW
-259 LVKDAAGGFAH
+259 LVEDLDGGFLH
-270 AGRNWSHDLCV
+270 AGRNWGHDLCV
-281 LDTTHPDAAA
+281 LDTTRPEAAE
-291 YLADVFRTLRAEGY
+291 YLASVFRTLVSEGY

-310 DFLYAGALDGV
+310 DFLYAGALEGV
-321 RHSSD
+321 RHSSE
-326 DALAAYRA
+326 DALTAYRS
-334 GIGVIREAIGPDAY
+334 GIELIREAIGEDAY
-348 LLGCGAPILPSIG
+348 LLGCGAPVLPSIG

-446 EWGVTTTRRLL
+446 QWGVETTRRLL
-457 GGVAR
+457 AGDAR

>member
-1 MHHPF
+1 MYDHPF
-6 TPLASVPVDP
+6 TPLVSVPVDP
-16 SEARVHEEGWQSWSP
+16 RTARVHEEGWQSWSP

-37 GDKPPPSSRLLPQC
+37 G
-51 LKGLGGTPRA
+51 A
-61 GGRPHRPT
+61 RPHRPT
-69 NDNWATVCYRPG
+69 DANWATVCYRPG
-81 HTVPDGTFQGE
+81 ATVPAGVFQGE

-103 PVRLWAAA
+103 PARLWAAV
-111 DPLHTVP
+111 DPTGSVP
-118 SIRLEVRGDR
+118 SIRLAVRDGV
-128 AEVSADGPVRE
+128 AEVAADGPVKE
-139 LTGGDIQSV
+139 WTGTSV
-148 LADWADGLGLAAP
+148 QAVLGDWADALGVPDP

-202 DDGYQSALGDWLTLS
+202 DDGYQKALGDWLTLS
-217 GRFRSRAGIAD
+217 GRFRSRAAMAD

-244 LVDPASDLAAEHPEW
+244 LVDPASDLAAEHPDW
-259 LVKDAAGGFAH
+259 LVRDAAGGFAH
-270 AGRNWSHDLCV
+270 AGRNWGHDLCV
-281 LDTTHPDAAA
+281 LDITHPGAAA
-291 YLADVFRTLRAEGY
+291 YLTTVFATLRAEGY
-305 DYFKV
+305 DYFKT

-321 RHSSD
+321 RHREV
-326 DALAAYRA
+326 DAVEAYRT
-334 GIGVIREAIGPDAY
+334 GIALIRAAIGEDAY

-388 DPAEFTGVGR
+388 DPAEFTGAAR

-446 EWGVTTTRRLL
+446 QWGVTTTRRLL
-457 GGVAR
+457 TGVER

>member
-1 MHHPF
+1 MPHPF

-16 SEARVHEEGWQSWSP
+16 RRARVHEEGWQSWSP
-31 SGAYAL
+31 SGAYAC
-37 GDKPPPSSRLLPQC
+37 GAAPY
-51 LKGLGGTPRA
+51 
-61 GGRPHRPT
+61 RPA
-69 NDNWATVCYRPG
+69 NANWATVCYRPG
-81 HTVPDGTFQGE
+81 VTVPAGVFQGE

-111 DPLHTVP
+111 EPTREVP
-118 SIRLEVRGDR
+118 SIRLAVRDGV
-128 AEVSADGPVRE
+128 AEVAADGLAKE
-139 LTGGDIQSV
+139 WTGDDIQSV
-148 LADWADGLGLAAP
+148 LGEWAAGLGIAAP

-168 CSWYEYFTAVTED
+168 CSWYEYFTQVTED

-196 IDVVQI
+196 VDVVQI
-202 DDGYQSALGDWLTLS
+202 DDGYQRALGDWLTLS

-228 AIRAR
+228 KIRSR

-244 LVDPASDLAAEHPEW
+244 LVDPASDLAAEHPDW
-259 LVKDAAGGFAH
+259 LVRDTAGGFAH
-270 AGRNWSHDLCV
+270 AGRNWGHDLRV

-291 YLADVFRTLRAEGY
+291 CLTEVFTTLRAEGY

-310 DFLYAGALDGV
+310 DFLYAGALDGI
-321 RHSSD
+321 RHAD
-326 DALAAYRA
+326 VDPLTAYRS
-334 GIGVIREAIGPDAY
+334 GIELIRAAIGPDSY
-348 LLGCGAPILPSIG
+348 LLGCGAPTLPSIG

-388 DPAEFTGVGR
+388 DPAEFTGAAR
-398 QWQHGRLWVNDPDCL
+398 QWQHGHLWTNDPDCL

-419 ETRERWAAHVEA
+419 ETRERWAAHVES

-457 GGVAR
+457 TPRGVSSH

>member
-1 MHHPF
+1 MQHPF
-6 TPLASVPVDP
+6 TPVASVPVDAAR
-16 SEARVHEEGWQSWSP
+16 ARVHEEGWQSWSP
-31 SGAYAL
+31 SGGYAL
-37 GDKPPPSSRLLPQC
+37 GDQPY
-51 LKGLGGTPRA
+51 
-61 GGRPHRPT
+61 RPT
-69 NDNWATVCYRPG
+69 DDNWATVCYRPG
-81 HTVPDGTFQGE
+81 VTVPEGTFQGE

-103 PVRLWAAA
+103 AVRLWAAV
-111 DPLHTVP
+111 DPTREVP
-118 SIRLEVRGDR
+118 SIRLVVADGR
-128 AEVSADGPVRE
+128 AEVSADGPVKE
-139 LTGGDIQSV
+139 WTGATVQSA
-148 LADWADGLGLAAP
+148 LGDWADSLQLSAP

-181 DIHENLRAMDTLDLP
+181 DIHENLRAMETLDLP

-202 DDGYQSALGDWLTLS
+202 DDGYQKALGDWLTLS

-244 LVDPASDLAAEHPEW
+244 LVDPASDLATHHPEW
-259 LVKDAAGGFAH
+259 LLRTPEGGFTH
-270 AGRNWSHDLCV
+270 AGRNWGHDLRV
-281 LDTTHPDAAA
+281 LDTTHPEAAA
-291 YLADVFRTLRAEGY
+291 YLTDVFRTLRAEGY

-321 RHSSD
+321 RHD
-326 DALAAYRA
+326 TEVDALTAYRS
-334 GIGVIREAIGPDAY
+334 GIELIREAIGADAY

-367 VSPDTAPHRRPEADD
+367 VSPDTAPHRRPEAGD

-388 DPAEFTGVGR
+388 DPAEFTGAGR
-398 QWQHGRLWVNDPDCL
+398 QWQHGRLWTNDPDCL

-419 ETRERWAAHVEA
+419 ETREQWAKHVEA

-446 EWGVTTTRRLL
+446 EWGVETTRRLL
-457 GGVAR
+457 ASGGAR

>member
-1 MHHPF
+1 VHHPF
-6 TPLASVPVDP
+6 TPVASVPVDP
-16 SEARVHEEGWQSWSP
+16 ARARVHEEGWQSWSP

-37 GDKPPPSSRLLPQC
+37 GERPY
-51 LKGLGGTPRA
+51 RA
-61 GGRPHRPT
+61 T

-81 HTVPDGTFQGE
+81 VTVPEGAFQGE

-103 PVRLWAAA
+103 PVRLWAAT
-111 DPLHTVP
+111 DPLSEVP
-118 SIRLEVRGDR
+118 SVRLVLTDGDV
-128 AEVSADGPVRE
+128 AEVSADGPVKE
-139 LTGGDIQSV
+139 WTGTGIQSV
-148 LADWADGLGLAAP
+148 LGDWADSLGLPAP

-196 IDVVQI
+196 VDVVQI
-202 DDGYQSALGDWLTLS
+202 DDGYQKALGDWLTLS

-259 LVKDAAGGFAH
+259 LVRAEDGDFAH
-270 AGRNWSHDLCV
+270 AGRNWGHDLRV
-281 LDTTHPDAAA
+281 LDTTHPGAAA
-291 YLADVFRTLRAEGY
+291 YLTEVFRTLRAEGY

-321 RHSSD
+321 RHD
-326 DALAAYRA
+326 TETDALTAYRD
-334 GIGVIREAIGPDAY
+334 GIRLIREAIGADAY
-348 LLGCGAPILPSIG
+348 LLGCGAPTLPSLG

-382 YSQPGQ
+382 HSQPGQ
-388 DPAEFTGVGR
+388 DPAEFTGAGR
-398 QWQHGRLWVNDPDCL
+398 QWQHGRLWINDPDCL

-446 EWGVTTTRRLL
+446 EWGVATTRRLL
-457 GGVAR
+457 GGAAR